1 MSNRHDSQHP
11 GPDDV
16 RLRRLLSDVVSDVEP
31 GDRLE
36 QIRSSVRSDQKVVP
50 MSRTRPWLYA
60 TTGVVATAAV
70 IGVIAYATGAVP
82 GGNNSDSP
90 GVANQ
95 GTTSPGP
102 VHPSTPTSDATT
114 APPVTPTAGTQAYA
128 VYYVGDDPSG
138 KPVLF
143 REFHRGVTATPAD
156 VQALQDLESLPLD
169 PDYRTPWHAG
179 DLVSATLNS
188 GAGVIDVAIGSS
200 AVHDRPN
207 GMSPAYAQAA
217 IQQVIYTVQ
226 AAFHQRLPVQ
236 FTLNGNSIDQVLG
249 VPTSEP
255 LAQGKVLD
263 TLSLMSISDPNQEAR
278 VSGSLTV
285 TGVNNG
291 FEASLSVYL
300 EGGGKKYDVTP
311 GMATGWGPGRLYP
324 WSVTLDLTSV
334 PPGQYTLVAQNDD
347 PSGQGRAA
355 TDTRVI
361 EVK

>member
-1 MSNRHDSQHP
+1 MSNHHDSQHP
-11 GPDDV
+11 GPDDGG
-16 RLRRLLSDVVSDVEP
+16 LRRLLSDAVSDVEP

-36 QIRSSVRSDQKVVP
+36 QIRTSVRSDQKVVP
-50 MSRTRPWLYA
+50 MSSTRPWLYA
-60 TTGVVATAAV
+60 ATGVVATAAV

-82 GGNNSDSP
+82 GGDSSDSP
-90 GVANQ
+90 GVANH
-95 GTTSPGP
+95 GTTSPSPTDPGT
-102 VHPSTPTSDATT
+102 PSSDVTS

-128 VYYVGDDPSG
+128 VYYVGDNPAG

-143 REFHRGVTATPAD
+143 REFHRGATSTPTDA
-156 VQALQDLESLPLD
+156 QALQDLQSLPLD

-179 DLVSATLNS
+179 DLTSAALDS
-188 GAGVIDVAIGSS
+188 GAGVIDVALGTSS
-200 AVHDRPN
+200 VHDRPT

-226 AAFHQRLPVQ
+226 AAFQKRLPVQ
-236 FTLNGNSIDQVLG
+236 FTLNGNPIDQVLG

-263 TLSLMSISDPNQEAR
+263 TLSLMSISDPNQEAK
-278 VSGSLTV
+278 VSGQLTV

-291 FEASLSVYL
+291 FEASVLVYL
-300 EGGGKKYDVTP
+300 EAGGKKYDVTP

-324 WSVTLDLTSV
+324 WTVTLDLTKV
-334 PPGQYTLVAQNDD
+334 QPGQYTLVAQNDD
-347 PSGQGRAA
+347 PSGQGHPE